1 MEPTVLFSV
10 APDYYRFAVA
20 ELRAALDVTKAQRV
34 GPDAGVVH
42 LGSGTLHG
50 AADAC
55 WGGQIPLVRH
65 LARADAV
72 RGAGTFDTPADL
84 AEWAESVLL
93 ASLEVG
99 DTVSLHTWDS
109 GDAKFAPGKVRR
121 PLLEAL
127 LDNGIRVVTSGADT
141 VASVCIGTDRI
152 VAGVNPSEVSLC
164 DWPGGRIR
172 LATVPEQVSR
182 AEFKLEELFSYVGA
196 PVGDVAVDFGASPGG
211 WTRIV
216 HAQGFRQVHA
226 VDPAALDDRV
236 SVLPGVIHHRQ
247 TAGDFIN
254 DFGTTYDGAPIDLIV
269 NDMRMVPQLTAH
281 TMVDAAALL
290 RPGGQAVITL
300 KLGTNNPE
308 KQIDDALNVL
318 AAAYDP
324 SFMRQL
330 QHNRHEVTVVAT
342 RR

>member
-1 MEPTVLFSV
+1 MGGVEPPVLFSA

-20 ELRAALDVTKAQRV
+20 ELRAALDVTKVQRV
-34 GPDAGVVH
+34 GPDAGVVR
-42 LGSGTLHG
+42 LGSGTLQEV
-50 AADAC
+50 ADAS
-55 WGGQIPLVRH
+55 WGGEIPFVRH

-72 RGAGTFDTPADL
+72 RGAGSFDTPSDL
-84 AEWAESVLL
+84 ADWAASVLL
-93 ASLEVG
+93 ASLAVG
-99 DTVSLHTWDS
+99 DAISLHTWDS
-109 GDAKFAPGKVRR
+109 GDADFAPGKVRR

-127 LDNGIRVVTSGADT
+127 MDNGIRVVTRDADT
-141 VASVCIGTDRI
+141 VGSVCIGSDRI
-152 VAGVNPSEVSLC
+152 VAGVNPTEVSLC

-172 LATVPEQVSR
+172 LATTAEQVSR
-182 AEFKLEELFSYVGA
+182 AEFKLEELFSYVGTPA
-196 PVGDVAVDFGASPGG
+196 GDIAVDFGASPGG

-236 SVLPGVIHHRQ
+236 SALPGVIHHRQ
-247 TAGDFIN
+247 TAGDFIKE
-254 DFGTTYDGAPIDLIV
+254 YDGDPVDLIV

-281 TMVDAAALL
+281 TMVEAAALL
-290 RPGGQAVITL
+290 RRGGQAVVTL

-308 KQIDDALNVL
+308 KQIDDALGVL
-318 AAAYDP
+318 VQTYDP

-330 QHNRHEVTVVAT
+330 QHNRHEVTLVAT

>member
-1 MEPTVLFSV
+1 MLFSV

-20 ELRAALDVTKAQRV
+20 ELRTALDVTKVQRV
-34 GPDAGVVH
+34 GPDAGVVR
-42 LGSGTLHG
+42 LSSGSLQDV
-50 AADAC
+50 ADAC
-55 WGGQIPLVRH
+55 WGGEIPLVRH

-72 RGAGTFDTPADL
+72 RGAGSFDAPTDL
-84 AEWAESVLL
+84 ADWAASVLL
-93 ASLEVG
+93 ASLDVG
-99 DTVSLHTWDS
+99 DTISLHTWDS
-109 GDAKFAPGKVRR
+109 GDAEFAPGKVRR

-127 LDNGIRVVTSGADT
+127 LDNGIRVVTTGADT
-141 VASVCIGTDRI
+141 VGSVCIGTERI

-172 LATVPEQVSR
+172 LATTPEQVSR
-182 AEFKLEELFSYVGA
+182 AEFKLEELFSYVGS
-196 PVGDVAVDFGASPGG
+196 PEGDVAVDLGASPGG

-216 HAQGFRQVHA
+216 HSQGFRTVHA
-226 VDPAALDDRV
+226 VDPAALDERV
-236 SVLPGVIHHRQ
+236 LGLAGVIPHRQ
-247 TAGDFIN
+247 TAGDFIKE
-254 DFGTTYDGAPIDLIV
+254 YDGEPVDLIV

-308 KQIDDALNVL
+308 KQIDDALEVL

>member
-1 MEPTVLFSV
+1 MLFSV

-42 LGSGTLHG
+42 LGSGSLQE

-55 WGGQIPLVRH
+55 WGGEIPLVRH

-72 RGAGTFDTPADL
+72 RGAGSFETADEL
-84 AEWAESVLL
+84 ADWASSVLL

-99 DTVSLHTWDS
+99 DTISLHTWES
-109 GDAKFAPGKVRR
+109 GDAEFAPGKVRR

-127 LDNGIRVVTSGADT
+127 MDNGIRVVTSGADI
-141 VASVCIGTDRI
+141 VGSVCIGTDRI
-152 VAGVNPSEVSLC
+152 TAGVNPSELSLC

-196 PVGDVAVDFGASPGG
+196 PSGDVAVDLGASPGG

-216 HAQGFRQVHA
+216 HSQGFRQVHA
-226 VDPAALDDRV
+226 VDPAALDERALALD
-236 SVLPGVIHHRQ
+236 GVIHHRQ
-247 TAGDFIN
+247 TAGDFVKE
-254 DFGTTYDGAPIDLIV
+254 YDGEPVDLIV

-290 RPGGQAVITL
+290 RPGGLAVITL

-308 KQIDDALNVL
+308 KQIDDALEVL
-318 AAAYDP
+318 VAAYDP

>member
-1 MEPTVLFSV
+1 MEPPVLFSV

-42 LGSGTLHG
+42 LGSGTLQDV
-50 AADAC
+50 ADAC
-55 WGGQIPLVRH
+55 WGGEIPLVRH
-65 LARADAV
+65 LARADAI
-72 RGAGTFDTPADL
+72 RGAGSFDSPTDL
-84 AEWAESVLL
+84 AEWAASVLL

-99 DTVSLHTWDS
+99 DEISLHTWDS
-109 GDAKFAPGKVRR
+109 GDAGFAPGKVRR
-121 PLLEAL
+121 SLLEFL
-127 LDNGIRVVTSGADT
+127 VDNGIRVVTTGAEK
-141 VASVCIGTDRI
+141 VGSLCIGTDRI
-152 VAGVNPSEVSLC
+152 VAGVNPSDASLC
-164 DWPGGRIR
+164 DWAGGRIR
-172 LATVPEQVSR
+172 LATLPEQVSR
-182 AEFKLEELFSYVGA
+182 AEFKLEELFSYVEA
-196 PVGDVAVDFGASPGG
+196 PTGDTAVDFGASPGG

-216 HAQGFRQVHA
+216 HSQGFRQVHA
-226 VDPAALDDRV
+226 VDPATLDDRV
-236 SVLPGVIHHRQ
+236 SALDGVIHHRQ
-247 TAGDFIN
+247 TAGDFVKE
-254 DFGTTYDGAPIDLIV
+254 YDGDAVDLIV

-281 TMVDAAALL
+281 TMVDAARLL

-308 KQIDDALNVL
+308 KQIDDALEVL
-318 AAAYDP
+318 VGAYDP